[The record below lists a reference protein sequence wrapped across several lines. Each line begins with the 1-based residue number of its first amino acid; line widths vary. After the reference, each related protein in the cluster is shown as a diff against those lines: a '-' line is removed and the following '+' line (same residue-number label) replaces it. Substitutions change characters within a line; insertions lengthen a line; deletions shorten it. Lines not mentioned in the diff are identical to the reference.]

1 MILQLKRETNIEGG
15 VYGSIA
21 IDDGRD
27 KYILGTL
34 ENEQFLIPA
43 GRYPLRMTWSPRFQ
57 KLRPE
62 ICDVPEREGIRIHLG
77 TKPQHSQGCVLV
89 TAFGLSAIEAQI
101 NKRKKYYEDE
111 ITLEVIDPDAGTDR

>member
-15 VYGSIA
+15 VYGLIA

-34 ENEQFLIPA
+34 ENEKFLIPA

-57 KLRPE
+57 KLLPE

-77 TKPQHSQGCVLV
+77 TKPQHSQGCVLA
-89 TAFGLSAIEAQI
+89 TPFGLSAIEAQI